1 LASLYGYEDV
11 VNVLCNDAKGR
22 LKATNENRQGV
33 TALQIATEMKKDKI
47 VKILTDIP
55 EVAKDVKRLY
65 RDRQVHVDAANA
77 ILVGAALIGSV
88 TFAGW
93 LTPPLGYSPFFGS
106 ASLDAGASP
115 PSGMYPSFVSVEG
128 HPIMRIFWVFNSLS
142 FFFAIATLMVGA
154 TATQTPQTG
163 TYIGVEVRSL
173 RMLLRLAYAL
183 LTVSVACV
191 MGAFASAGFVVL
203 PPIHGYTT
211 VMLATVSI
219 GVLLVYLAWTSS
231 TMFKILTRIQ
241 TTVLSCEMINRF
253 LPLIFNLIRILNNLF
268 GPGEG
273 EVATG

>member
-1 LASLYGYEDV
+1 
-11 VNVLCNDAKGR
+11 
-22 LKATNENRQGV
+22 
-33 TALQIATEMKKDKI
+33 
-47 VKILTDIP
+47 
-55 EVAKDVKRLY
+55 
-65 RDRQVHVDAANA
+65 
-77 ILVGAALIGSV
+77 
-88 TFAGW
+88 
-93 LTPPLGYSPFFGS
+93 
-106 ASLDAGASP
+106 
-115 PSGMYPSFVSVEG
+115 
-128 HPIMRIFWVFNSLS
+128 
-142 FFFAIATLMVGA
+142 
-154 TATQTPQTG
+154 
-163 TYIGVEVRSL
+163 
-173 RMLLRLAYAL
+173 
-183 LTVSVACV
+183 